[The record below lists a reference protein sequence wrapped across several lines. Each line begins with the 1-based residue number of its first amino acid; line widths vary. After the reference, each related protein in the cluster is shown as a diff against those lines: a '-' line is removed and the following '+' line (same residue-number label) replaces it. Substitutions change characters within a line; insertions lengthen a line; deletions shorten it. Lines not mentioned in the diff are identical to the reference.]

1 VLSEEP
7 NVLRIQGLVV
17 AVGTIMGQAID
28 LLQILA
34 SSTRVS
40 FVLLR
45 YVTRQLRLGLA
56 DAPLTRTH
64 ARTHARTDGEPP
76 DTKYLFLGDYSGRGD
91 HEVIAVCLVLALKVS
106 SACG

>member
-1 VLSEEP
+1 M
-7 NVLRIQGLVV
+7 LRGNCDWGSL
-17 AVGTIMGQAID
+17 M
-28 LLQILA
+28 LLL
-34 SSTRVS
+34 
-40 FVLLR
+40 
-45 YVTRQLRLGLA
+45 
-56 DAPLTRTH
+56 H